1 MADLVPAPSSAG
13 SLLTPLRNPAG
24 GPILTRIAAFAA
36 QPPVKK
42 ALPWFAGVAG
52 AGLLALTWAA
62 LAPAPQRVLYSS
74 LDDSERADVV
84 AALDKASIGYKIDSA
99 TGALTVDQD
108 DLYRARMVVA
118 SDGALA
124 APETGEQLIESLPM
138 GASRTLEGD
147 RLRAAQERDLMES
160 IKEIDGVEA
169 VRVHL
174 ARPERSVFVRD
185 EVQPTA
191 SVMVRM
197 ISGRQLSDS
206 QVTAIANLVAG
217 SVPGLSPDA
226 VRIVDQ
232 HGRLLSQPHGADSE
246 RLELQSRMEAKLQT
260 QVEQLLI
267 PMIGADNFT
276 AEIQVIL
283 DMDEVT
289 SARESYDKDGA
300 VRRETTQK
308 SQNIATP
315 AVGVPGVLSNTPPP
329 AAQARAGAPTGG
341 SAQAAP
347 QGSGESSS
355 SRTYAL
361 GREVSVSNAA
371 PGDVKRISVAVAL
384 NQSALTGGKAADLK
398 KFEQLV
404 TAAVGADPN
413 RGDVVTVVERP
424 FEPAEIDAPR
434 FWETGWFAMIVRNAV
449 ALIAVVLVLL
459 FAVRPVVKSLTRR
472 KDQQEGSEEPI
483 SFTHQSRA
491 SAVEMSAEGPTRESL
506 SAQIELAQRIVRE
519 QPDDALQALR
529 RMLSQAPEAEGV
541 SR

>member
-1 MADLVPAPSSAG
+1 MADLIPASSSAG
-13 SLLTPLRNPAG
+13 SLLTPLRDPAG
-24 GPILTRIAAFAA
+24 GPVLTRIGAFTA
-36 QPPVKK
+36 QPAVKK
-42 ALPWFAGVAG
+42 ALPWFAGIAG
-52 AGLLALTWAA
+52 AGLLALTWAT

-74 LDDSERADVV
+74 LDDNERAGVV
-84 AALDKASIGYKIDSA
+84 AALDKASIGYKIDSG
-99 TGALTVDQD
+99 TGTLTVDED
-108 DLYRARMVVA
+108 NLYRARMVVA

-124 APETGEQLIESLPM
+124 APETGEQLIDSLPM

-147 RLRAAQERDLMES
+147 RLRAAQERDLMQS

-197 ISGRQLSDS
+197 ISGRQLADS

-232 HGRLLSQPHGADSE
+232 HGRLLSQPRGPDSD

-260 QVEQLLI
+260 QIEQLLV
-267 PMIGADNFT
+267 PMVGADNFT
-276 AEIQVIL
+276 AEIQVDL
-283 DMDEVT
+283 DMNEVT

-300 VRRETTQK
+300 VRRETTET
-308 SQNIATP
+308 SQNTAASAI
-315 AVGVPGVLSNTPPP
+315 GVPGVLSNTPPP
-329 AAQARAGAPTGG
+329 AAQARPGAPTGG
-341 SAQAAP
+341 PVQAAP

-355 SRTYAL
+355 SRTYEL
-361 GREVSVSNAA
+361 GREVSVSNAT

-384 NQSALTGGKAADLK
+384 NQTALKGGKAADIK

-404 TAAVGADPN
+404 TAAVGANPN

-424 FEPAEIDAPR
+424 FEPAQLDAPG
-434 FWETGWFAMIVRNAV
+434 FWETGWFATILRNAV

-459 FAVRPVVKSLTRR
+459 FAVRPVVKSLTGR
-472 KDQQEGSEEPI
+472 KDPQEDSDEPI
-483 SFTHQSRA
+483 PFMRQSRMA
-491 SAVEMSAEGPTRESL
+491 AETSAEGPTRESL

-529 RMLSQAPEAEGV
+529 RMLSQVPEAEGV

>member
-1 MADLVPAPSSAG
+1 MADLIPASSSAG
-13 SLLTPLRNPAG
+13 SLLTPLRDPAG
-24 GPILTRIAAFAA
+24 GPVLTRIGAFTA
-36 QPPVKK
+36 QPAVKK
-42 ALPWFAGVAG
+42 ALPWFAGIAG
-52 AGLLALTWAA
+52 AGLLALTWAT

-74 LDDSERADVV
+74 LDDNERAGVV
-84 AALDKASIGYKIDSA
+84 AALDKASIGYKIDSG
-99 TGALTVDQD
+99 TGTLTVDED
-108 DLYRARMVVA
+108 NLYRARMVVA

-124 APETGEQLIESLPM
+124 APETGEQLIDSLPM

-147 RLRAAQERDLMES
+147 RLRAAQERDLMQS

-197 ISGRQLSDS
+197 ISGRQLADS

-232 HGRLLSQPHGADSE
+232 HGRLLSQPRGADSD

-260 QVEQLLI
+260 QIEQLLV
-267 PMIGADNFT
+267 PMVGADNFT
-276 AEIQVIL
+276 AEIQVDL
-283 DMDEVT
+283 DMNEVT

-300 VRRETTQK
+300 VRRETTET
-308 SQNIATP
+308 SQNTAGSAI
-315 AVGVPGVLSNTPPP
+315 GVPGVLSNTPPP
-329 AAQARAGAPTGG
+329 AAQARPGAPTGG
-341 SAQAAP
+341 PAQAAP

-355 SRTYAL
+355 SRTYEL
-361 GREVSVSNAA
+361 GREVSVSNAT

-384 NQSALTGGKAADLK
+384 NQTALKGGKAADIK

-404 TAAVGADPN
+404 TAAVGANPN

-424 FEPAEIDAPR
+424 FEPAQLDAPG
-434 FWETGWFAMIVRNAV
+434 FWETGWFATILRNAV

-459 FAVRPVVKSLTRR
+459 FAVRPVVKSLTGR
-472 KDQQEGSEEPI
+472 KDLQEDSDEPI
-483 SFTHQSRA
+483 PFMRQSRMA
-491 SAVEMSAEGPTRESL
+491 ADTSAEGPTRESL

-529 RMLSQAPEAEGV
+529 RMLSQVPEAEGV

>member
-1 MADLVPAPSSAG
+1 MADLIPASSSAG
-13 SLLTPLRNPAG
+13 SLLTPLRDPAG
-24 GPILTRIAAFAA
+24 GPVLTRIGAFTA
-36 QPPVKK
+36 QPAVKK
-42 ALPWFAGVAG
+42 ALPWFAGIAG
-52 AGLLALTWAA
+52 AGLLALTWAT

-74 LDDSERADVV
+74 LDDNERAGVV
-84 AALDKASIGYKIDSA
+84 AALDKASIGYKIDSG
-99 TGALTVDQD
+99 TGTLTVDED
-108 DLYRARMVVA
+108 NLYRARMVVA

-124 APETGEQLIESLPM
+124 APETGEQLIDSLPM

-147 RLRAAQERDLMES
+147 RLRAAQERDLMQS

-197 ISGRQLSDS
+197 ISGRQLADS

-232 HGRLLSQPHGADSE
+232 HGRLLSQPRGADSD

-260 QVEQLLI
+260 QIEQLLV
-267 PMIGADNFT
+267 PMVGADNFT
-276 AEIQVIL
+276 AEIQVDL
-283 DMDEVT
+283 DMNEVT

-300 VRRETTQK
+300 VRRETTET
-308 SQNIATP
+308 SQNTAGSAI
-315 AVGVPGVLSNTPPP
+315 GVPGVLSNTPPP
-329 AAQARAGAPTGG
+329 AAQARPGAPTGG
-341 SAQAAP
+341 PVQAAP

-355 SRTYAL
+355 SRTYEL
-361 GREVSVSNAA
+361 GREVSVSNAT

-384 NQSALTGGKAADLK
+384 NQTALKGGKAADIK

-404 TAAVGADPN
+404 TAAVGANPN

-424 FEPAEIDAPR
+424 FEPAQLDAPG
-434 FWETGWFAMIVRNAV
+434 FWETGWFATILRNAV

-459 FAVRPVVKSLTRR
+459 FAVRPVVKSLTGR
-472 KDQQEGSEEPI
+472 KDLQEDSDEPI
-483 SFTHQSRA
+483 PFMRQSRMA
-491 SAVEMSAEGPTRESL
+491 AETSAEGPTRESL

-529 RMLSQAPEAEGV
+529 RMLSQVPDAEGA